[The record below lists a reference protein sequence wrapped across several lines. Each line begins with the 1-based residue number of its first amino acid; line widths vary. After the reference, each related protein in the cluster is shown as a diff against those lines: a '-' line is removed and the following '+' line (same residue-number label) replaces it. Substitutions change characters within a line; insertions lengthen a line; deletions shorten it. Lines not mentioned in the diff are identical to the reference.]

1 MIPNYSPYG
10 QNDVKSPYAWARP
23 DCTTCKCP
31 MEDMYSGPNST
42 TPTNEWWECARCH
55 FKKPKFT
62 VQPPKSSVTIS
73 FSQPTRDIAKS
84 PVPIDETASFQKLK
98 PHEKI
103 TKLLNLNS
111 NRPQPKTIFCE
122 VCKKERKTLGDKCPV
137 CARHP
142 PMGKDS
148 DSK

>member
-1 MIPNYSPYG
+1 MTDYF
-10 QNDVKSPYAWARP
+10 
-23 DCTTCKCP
+23 
-31 MEDMYSGPNST
+31 SGPNGS
-42 TPTNEWWECARCH
+42 TPTVEFWKCDRCG
-55 FKKPKFT
+55 FSKPKF
-62 VQPPKSSVTIS
+62 VKEPPKSIVIS

-111 NRPQPKTIFCE
+111 NRPQPKTIYCE
-122 VCKKERKTLGDKCPV
+122 TCKKERKTLGDKCPV

-142 PMGKDS
+142 PMGKDD